1 MEVKIISGETLSKK
15 DLRPLEDKLDEEN
28 EKFKSFLNQKF
39 DVMKTGMD
47 EMKTEIIDEIKL
59 FAKLIDDKLLTED
72 E

>member
-1 MEVKIISGETLSKK
+1 LEIKIISGETLSKK

-47 EMKTEIIDEIKL
+47 EMKT
-59 FAKLIDDKLLTED
+59 
-72 E
+72 